1 MHNVSET
8 PRNDMR
14 VACSGLSSP
23 RKMKFGR
30 SMLPNNVFIP
40 NEDYDIIDEEP
51 DNNIINS
58 HVLTINTPYHRSQT
72 AEVAASISSYYISDT
87 DSSDDAQ

>member
-1 MHNVSET
+1 
-8 PRNDMR
+8 
-14 VACSGLSSP
+14 
-23 RKMKFGR
+23 MKFGR

-40 NEDYDIIDEEP
+40 NEDYDIINEDP
-51 DNNIINS
+51 DNIIMNN
-58 HVLTINTPYHRSQT
+58 HVFAVNTPYHRSQT